1 MDMIFFTKH
10 NTMLIS
16 FYLIS
21 AGIGYGTV
29 CHLVAMGPSRVILA
43 CRNLSKAEEAIRR
56 VKKSISADGVVI
68 EAQELNLAS
77 FASCRAFS
85 KRYQESGQPLHI
97 LINNAGIGG
106 SLILP

>member
-1 MDMIFFTKH
+1 
-10 NTMLIS
+10 MLIS
-16 FYLIS
+16 F

-29 CHLVAMGPSRVILA
+29 CHLIAMGPSRVILA
-43 CRNLSKAEEAIRR
+43 CRNMSKAEEAIRR
-56 VKKSISADGVVI
+56 IKTSTATDGVVI

-77 FASCRAFS
+77 FASCRAFA

-106 SLILP
+106 FNNFTLSEDNHESM